1 MFTVTPVA
9 GKTFA
14 EELETAADLL
24 RSGRSPI
31 PDTELSGSVA
41 DLLDI
46 ELVRMQPGGQP
57 TSAAIRTA
65 RAVATQTLLKEV
77 RP

>member
-1 MFTVTPVA
+1 MFTVTPIA
-9 GKTFA
+9 GRTFT
-14 EELETAADLL
+14 EELVTAADVL

-41 DLLDI
+41 DLLAS
-46 ELVRMQPGGQP
+46 EMVRIRLGGQP

-65 RAVATQTLLKEV
+65 RAVAAQTLLKEV